1 MLYFCPDGRF
11 RPFRFLCCVLPA
23 FAQFL
28 HLRWTTIDLVL
39 DFPASF
45 VSDYGIFAL
54 TCAEIT
60 AVSIDCFFLSRQ
72 QFRHFRNVVDI
83 CRCGFHCVNQSAV
96 LVHADMCFVPKVPGV
111 ALLDLMGMLP

>member
-1 MLYFCPDGRF
+1 MTLLYGWLCPPERVAPKKRNDGSH
-11 RPFRFLCCVLPA
+11 RPDWLLSEAGILIGGVLPA

-28 HLRWTTIDLVL
+28 HLRRTTIDLVL

-72 QFRHFRNVVDI
+72 
-83 CRCGFHCVNQSAV
+83 
-96 LVHADMCFVPKVPGV
+96 
-111 ALLDLMGMLP
+111 